1 MKNFCLLIVTNRENF
16 LKNIFNFYQNCN
28 FKIVI
33 VHNIKSEINYIP
45 NKNIQLIYINENMAF
60 KRISNAIKIQNN
72 LVDALIHIKRKNELT
87 QRPVQHSDAQ
97 LLFEWANDSLTRGSS
112 LNSNKITW

>member
-33 VHNIKSEINYIP
+33 AHNIKSEINYIP

-60 KRISNAIKIQNN
+60 KRISKAIK
-72 LVDALIHIKRKNELT
+72 HIKRDILCFLVMMILFQILSKN
-87 QRPVQHSDAQ
+87 
-97 LLFEWANDSLTRGSS
+97 LLAFWKVIINFQTHMNSA
-112 LNSNKITW
+112 LNENN